1 MYNLRELIGFIEAPE
16 RLAPTIATI
25 DRYLVDP
32 KFKHKRERYGA
43 RLAQLQAIQQLL
55 PHLSLADFE
64 EVRRLLVEE
73 RKALR
78 RGEPV
83 KEIRQRM
90 EKTPLAQQILAATAV
105 EVR

>member
-1 MYNLRELIGFIEAPE
+1 MYNLRELIGFVEAPE
-16 RLAPTIATI
+16 RMAPTIATI

-43 RLAQLQAIQQLL
+43 RLAQLQAIEQLL
-55 PHLSLADFE
+55 PHLSLADYDA
-64 EVRRLLVEE
+64 VRRLLAEE

-90 EKTPLAQQILAATAV
+90 EETALATQILSATAV
-105 EVR
+105 EVS